1 MNFEVYEDKTAK
13 DEAYV
18 LAITLKND
26 ELPNLMMVHSKITF
40 DLTSEE
46 LIELAQEC
54 HQITRP
60 GYIYCHYKDEIK
72 ELKEL
77 NEELEKKIDN
87 SMDTSLILMGQKDEL
102 GQKILDLQEEN
113 SKLNERI
120 SGYSKFEKK
129 LLSEIEYLRDENKE
143 LNKNINNSYS
153 LKQTN
158 IKLGRENEKLE
169 EKVKDLENAN
179 SYYKTKNEC
188 LTNSNQKFYD
198 TKQDLE
204 KEIVV
209 LREVNIKLDDKNE
222 KLEKKVRD
230 LSNAISFLKTKTKKL
245 EILNSSLTNANGDF
259 IIKIDDLEEKNKQ
272 LKCENKELDEHNDDL
287 IMDNIKLEKK
297 VDELTDV
304 NDILKCKNE
313 FLEGKWSKA
322 ESKLFLIEK
331 LIKDSDLD
339 SCEKLTEIK
348 SLLKN

>member
-13 DEAYV
+13 DESYV

-26 ELPNLMMVHSKITF
+26 ELPNLMMAHSKITL
-40 DLTSEE
+40 DLNSEE

-72 ELKEL
+72 ELKKI

-129 LLSEIEYLRDENKE
+129 LLREVEDLRDENK
-143 LNKNINNSYS
+143 
-153 LKQTN
+153 
-158 IKLGRENEKLE
+158 
-169 EKVKDLENAN
+169 
-179 SYYKTKNEC
+179 
-188 LTNSNQKFYD
+188 
-198 TKQDLE
+198 DLE

-245 EILNSSLTNANGDF
+245 ETINSGLTNENSDF
-259 IIKIDDLEEKNKQ
+259 IIKIDDLEEKVRL
-272 LKCENKELDEHNDDL
+272 LKYENEELDAHNDDL
-287 IMDNIKLEKK
+287 IIDSIKLEKK
-297 VDELTDV
+297 VSELTDAKNGLECR
-304 NDILKCKNE
+304 ND
-313 FLEGKWSKA
+313 FLEEKWSKS